1 MTTMNEFGETD
12 GAEEVVVDE
21 YEIYDDN
28 QPAREMFMSPQKT
41 PMDGVK
47 KLWSE
52 VLVLAAKYA
61 KGEIT
66 NDHDCCG
73 KPEVQEQFRKSAIR
87 FLCGSG
93 NLKLACEA
101 AGIDMLEVRKIGKRY
116 QHELQMD

>member
-1 MTTMNEFGETD
+1 MTTINEFGETD
-12 GAEEVVVDE
+12 GIEAEVVDE

-47 KLWSE
+47 KLWST
-52 VLVLAAKYA
+52 VLFMATEYA
-61 KGEIT
+61 TGKIT
-66 NDHDCCG
+66 IDHDCCG
-73 KPEVQEQFRKSAIR
+73 KPEVMKQFRKSSVR

-101 AGIDMLEVRKIGKRY
+101 ANQDAASVIRFGKKY
-116 QHELQMD
+116 QHILQD

>member
-73 KPEVQEQFRKSAIR
+73 KPEVQQQFRKSAIR

-101 AGIDMLEVRKIGKRY
+101 AGIDMLEVRKVGKRY
-116 QHELQMD
+116 EGELRR